1 MLSLDCQHS
10 KSCIQN
16 IPQYDVIWLSETF
29 FDSSVL
35 LDNHLWNYTPE
46 IKRLCC
52 CRVSIPKSILEFEEV
67 LSNFDTLLNYIK
79 QFRPSFT
86 IILGNFSARSKSW
99 WPEDV
104 TSYEGIHI
112 ESLSTMHGLQQLI
125 TDPTHLL
132 PNLITSCTGL
142 IFTNQTNLVVNS
154 DIHSSVH
161 AKCHH

>member
-1 MLSLDCQHS
+1 MHYLR
-10 KSCIQN
+10 
-16 IPQYDVIWLSETF
+16 
-29 FDSSVL
+29 
-35 LDNHLWNYTPE
+35 NYTPE
-46 IKRLCC
+46 FKRLCC
-52 CRVSIPKSILEFEEV
+52 CHVSIPKSIPEFEEI
-67 LSNFDTLLNYIK
+67 LSNFDTLLNHIK

-112 ESLSTMHGLQQLI
+112 ESLSTTHGLQQLI
-125 TDPTHLL
+125 SDLTHLL
-132 PNLITSCTGL
+132 PNSPSFTDL
-142 IFTNQTNLVVNS
+142 IFTNQPNLVVNN